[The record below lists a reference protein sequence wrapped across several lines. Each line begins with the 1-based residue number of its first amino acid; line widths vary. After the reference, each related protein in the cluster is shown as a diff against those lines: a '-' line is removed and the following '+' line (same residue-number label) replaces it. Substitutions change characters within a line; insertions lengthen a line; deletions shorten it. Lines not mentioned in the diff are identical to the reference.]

1 MEESVKSKEQFPRKI
16 QVCLQN
22 LAFRKLKRCTYVG
35 TDSVNSNVTID
46 TRDRINSNTKP
57 LNLLESNYKEFN
69 ASKERV
75 DLLQDFRPQNFKINI
90 RNRYVEEPR
99 ETIERYVDKKEN
111 GHVKKTKIATN
122 TKMLSRNGRFSL
134 PILRVESAEAS
145 SHAKISHR
153 KDSDVTINGINR
165 TISRKEETSKEDFSL
180 DDNNREGNTFI
191 IINFLELRERQTLK
205 SFLKKFLRRK
215 MRKPETR
222 RN

>member
-1 MEESVKSKEQFPRKI
+1 MEESVKSKEQFLRKI

-22 LAFRKLKRCTYVG
+22 LAFRKLKRCIYVE

-46 TRDRINSNTKP
+46 ARDRVNSNAKP
-57 LNLLESNYKEFN
+57 SSLLESNYNEFN

-75 DLLQDFRPQNFKINI
+75 DLLQDFRPQNLKMNV
-90 RNRYVEEPR
+90 RNRYAEPR
-99 ETIERYVDKKEN
+99 ETIERYVDEKEN
-111 GHVKKTKIATN
+111 GHVTETRIPTN

-134 PILRVESAEAS
+134 PILRVESAEATS
-145 SHAKISHR
+145 RAKISHR

-180 DDNNREGNTFI
+180 DDNNREGNIFI
-191 IINFLELRERQTLK
+191 IINFLELRERQILK